1 MIPEKV
7 FQQILALGDA
17 WRVTQMSYHE
27 KEQRMEIRIEDTPA
41 LRGRKSVRIVGARP
55 CAATTTRRNAVGG
68 I

>member
-27 KEQRMEIRIEDTPA
+27 EEQRMEIRVTDTPA
-41 LRGRKSVRIVGARP
+41 LWRQEKCPHCGRQTVRGYDHAPERFT
-55 CAATTTRRNAVGG
+55 CH
-68 I
+68 